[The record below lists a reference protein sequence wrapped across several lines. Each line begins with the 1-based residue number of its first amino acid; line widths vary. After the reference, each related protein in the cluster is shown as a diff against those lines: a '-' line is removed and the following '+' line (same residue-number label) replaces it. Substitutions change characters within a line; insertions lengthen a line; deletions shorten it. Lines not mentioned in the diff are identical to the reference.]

1 MFNFNANNLIFVT
14 KSRHDKCNIFIL
26 KDRDTNRYYRVY
38 DFLKSA
44 VFEIGK
50 PYCISGKVNSADKLY
65 LVLDGIKEDKK
76 NAAKI

>member
-26 KDRDTNRYYRVY
+26 KDRDTNRYYRLY

-44 VFEIGK
+44 VFETGK
-50 PYCISGKVNSADKLY
+50 LYCISDK
-65 LVLDGIKEDKK
+65 
-76 NAAKI
+76 

>member
-1 MFNFNANNLIFVT
+1 MFNFNANSLIFVT
-14 KSRHDKCNIFIL
+14 KSQHDKCNIFIL

-50 PYCISGKVNSADKLY
+50 PYCISGKVNSADKP
-65 LVLDGIKEDKK
+65 
-76 NAAKI
+76 